1 MRILF
6 VVDSLSGGG
15 AGRVVAEIAS
25 CLACQEDEI
34 AVDVVSES
42 TIEYAINQKVQVFNG
57 TIFKQK
63 HHNSLIAIID
73 AIANANKSFK
83 PDVIVSFLTVN
94 NIATILATLWSPVKV
109 IVSERN
115 DPNYSPSQKHLRV
128 LRKLL
133 YRFANG
139 FVFQTHEIQGFFSK
153 EIQEK
158 STIIHNPINP
168 DIPTP
173 YSGERSDRI
182 VMAGRLTEQKNYPM
196 AISAFRNICNEFNEY
211 SLEIY
216 GEGRLKTQLEKL
228 IEKEHLKGRVKLM
241 GQSYQLFQDIRDAK
255 LFLMTSDYEGLSNS
269 LMEALALG
277 LPVITTDHGGGGAR
291 ELIKDG
297 VNGILVPI
305 GDHALLAKKME
316 EVLENKT
323 YRDNLGVEA
332 QKIRY
337 TDGVKCI
344 TNRWK
349 SYITEIVGEKVGL

>member
-25 CLACQEDEI
+25 CLAYQEDEI

-42 TIEYAINQKVQVFNG
+42 SIEYAIDQKVQVLNG
-57 TIFKQK
+57 TIFKEK

-83 PDVIVSFLTVN
+83 PNVIVSFLTVN

-115 DPNYSPSQKHLRV
+115 DPKYSPAQKHLRA

-139 FVFQTHEIQGFFSK
+139 FVFQTHEIQSFFSK

-158 STIIHNPINP
+158 SIIIHNPINL
-168 DIPTP
+168 DIPEP
-173 YSGERSDRI
+173 YSGERSERI
-182 VMAGRLTEQKNYPM
+182 VMAGRLTEQKNYSM
-196 AISAFRNICNEFNEY
+196 AISAFRNICNDFNEY

-216 GEGRLKTQLEKL
+216 GEGKLKTQLEKL

-291 ELIKDG
+291 ELIEDG

-305 GDHALLAKKME
+305 GNHEVLAKKMK
-316 EVLENKT
+316 VLLENKA
-323 YRDNLGVEA
+323 YRDNLGAEA
-332 QKIRY
+332 QKIRS

-344 TNRWK
+344 AEKWK
-349 SYITEIVGEKVGL
+349 SYITEIANEKVR

>member
-42 TIEYAINQKVQVFNG
+42 SIEYAIDQKVQVLNG
-57 TIFKQK
+57 TIFKEK

-115 DPNYSPSQKHLRV
+115 DPKYSPAQKHLRA

-139 FVFQTHEIQGFFSK
+139 FVFQTHEIQSFFSK

-158 STIIHNPINP
+158 SIIIHNPINL
-168 DIPTP
+168 DIPEP
-173 YSGERSDRI
+173 YSGERSERI
-182 VMAGRLTEQKNYPM
+182 VMAGRLTEQKNYSM
-196 AISAFRNICNEFNEY
+196 AINAFRNICNDFNEY

-216 GEGRLKTQLEKL
+216 GEGKLKTQLEKL
-228 IEKEHLKGRVKLM
+228 IEKEQLKGRVKLM

-291 ELIKDG
+291 ELIEDG

-305 GDHALLAKKME
+305 GNHEVLAKKMK
-316 EVLENKT
+316 VLLENKA
-323 YRDNLGVEA
+323 YRDNLGAEA
-332 QKIRY
+332 QKIRS

-344 TNRWK
+344 AEKWK
-349 SYITEIVGEKVGL
+349 SYITEIANEKVRC

>member
-34 AVDVVSES
+34 AVEVVSES
-42 TIEYAINQKVQVFNG
+42 TIEYAIDQKVQVLNG
-57 TIFKQK
+57 TFFKEK
-63 HHNSLIAIID
+63 HHNSLIAIMD
-73 AIANANKSFK
+73 AIANANRSFK
-83 PDVIVSFLTVN
+83 PDVIISFLTVN

-139 FVFQTHEIQGFFSK
+139 FVFQTHDIQSFFSK
-153 EIQEK
+153 DIQEK
-158 STIIHNPINP
+158 SRIIHNPINP
-168 DIPTP
+168 DIPEP
-173 YSGERSDRI
+173 YDGERSDRI

-211 SLEIY
+211 NLEIY
-216 GEGRLKTQLEKL
+216 GEGRLKAQLEKL
-228 IEKEHLKGRVKLM
+228 IEKEHLKGRVKLK

-291 ELIKDG
+291 ELVEDG

-305 GDHALLAKKME
+305 GNHELLAKRMKDL
-316 EVLENKT
+316 LENKT
-323 YRDNLGVEA
+323 YRDNLGAEA
-332 QKIRY
+332 QKIRS

-344 TNRWK
+344 AEKWK
-349 SYITEIVGEKVGL
+349 RYITDIVNEKA